1 MGLLDS
7 VMGAVMGQVQN
18 QVSTHGGMAG
28 VLGSLLSNDGGH
40 GGLQGLVEKFTQA
53 GLGDQVQSW
62 IGSGANQ
69 AVSPEQVQGALGSNV
84 IGDFAAKLGIDP
96 ALASGAL
103 AQVLPGLVDQLTP
116 KGQAPANGLGS
127 GADLMGM
134 LGTLLN
140 KP

>member
-18 QVSTHGGMAG
+18 QLSTHGGMPG
-28 VLGSLLSNDGGH
+28 VLSSLLASDGAH

-69 AVSPEQVQGALGSNV
+69 PVSADQVHSALGGSV
-84 IGDFAAKLGIDP
+84 IGDIAAKLGIEP

-116 KGQAPANGLGS
+116 HGNAPAGGLGNS
-127 GADLMGM
+127 ADLMGM
-134 LGTLLN
+134 LGGLLG
-140 KP
+140 KH